1 VSPHNISRC
10 RELID
15 GTRRL
20 AGVRGGKREDVL
32 QLKTMMMCAWEEM
45 GRWIEKQGKT
55 QAVDGGV
62 LEDIVMADVPDGNNG
77 TTMNGA

>member
-1 VSPHNISRC
+1 MCNLTSCIKIACDFVSPDNVTRC
-10 RELID
+10 RELIN

-45 GRWIEKQGKT
+45 ARWEGRTLYTKT
-55 QAVDGGV
+55 S
-62 LEDIVMADVPDGNNG
+62 EDYEMADVVDS
-77 TTMNGA
+77 

>member
-1 VSPHNISRC
+1 
-10 RELID
+10 
-15 GTRRL
+15 
-20 AGVRGGKREDVL
+20 
-32 QLKTMMMCAWEEM
+32 MMMCAWEEM